1 MKEKKSPKYKYTK
14 QILKLAHQD
23 GMGYSDIAVKAGLS
37 ANSKSLV
44 NTWIK
49 GSKLATERQM
59 QFFINAYGASLK
71 RKMEHLFY
79 NCFKTLKITEQL
91 IEQLE
96 KHRISIT
103 VCAPNKENEKP
114 DEYNLLDISAEQR
127 KCLLDGRLDIET
139 SNAIIEKVYKL
150 DEYERELF
158 FQKISESYY
167 PYYFKVNGEV
177 ILKQSLYLQANTN
190 DKHSRRVA
198 MKRIL
203 LIHASDK
210 FHFIIQTRLSNK
222 RSEVIRSTN
231 EDAPWS
237 SICHKNLDFSRAL
250 AHIDLYACNLNKD
263 FSDGSITLPFIARQ
277 ALLKQG
283 FCAPDINDV
292 IDPTSDSE
300 IITEPPKG

>member
-1 MKEKKSPKYKYTK
+1 MS
-14 QILKLAHQD
+14 
-23 GMGYSDIAVKAGLS
+23 V
-37 ANSKSLV
+37 
-44 NTWIK
+44 
-49 GSKLATERQM
+49 
-59 QFFINAYGASLK
+59 
-71 RKMEHLFY
+71 
-79 NCFKTLKITEQL
+79 
-91 IEQLE
+91 
-96 KHRISIT
+96 SIT

-167 PYYFKVNGEV
+167 PYYFKVNGEI

-190 DKHSRRVA
+190 DEHSRRVA

-231 EDAPWS
+231 EDAPWN
-237 SICHKNLDFSRAL
+237 SICYKNLDFSRAL